1 LNALAEANVHLGR
14 IDAALEGLQDLPLT
28 ANALLQAKLSLLCA
42 DARAAEEYARAALP
56 AIAGNDRYRYHAL
69 ISQARRARG
78 ALWWPPPETMS
89 LAHRSW
95 ERIAMDAE
103 HACHLAQTPMRG
115 VAERLA
121 RAAQTAAEELGFCGL
136 AARSAAALSATARG
150 SETESRR
157 WRARAIER
165 LLQTQDRLLAVGLFA
180 RGGYDAAG
188 GMDPFLSG
196 VLYERLC
203 LIVPQLLGES
213 ERQRAA
219 VCALLTAVFDL
230 PQSWEYFGTSLE
242 RATASVAN
250 TESAF
255 VDYAEQ
261 CLEPMTEMLTLARV
275 ALTGDSWSG
284 TRAIFS
290 EALAE
295 SARALR
301 PATRRAIPVAVPS
314 ARQSQQPRIE
324 HLINDEGRCA
334 GERGSIE
341 AFADLRVR
349 LVSLRS
355 DSGAAVPR

>member
-1 LNALAEANVHLGR
+1 
-14 IDAALEGLQDLPLT
+14 
-28 ANALLQAKLSLLCA
+28 
-42 DARAAEEYARAALP
+42 
-56 AIAGNDRYRYHAL
+56 
-69 ISQARRARG
+69 
-78 ALWWPPPETMS
+78 
-89 LAHRSW
+89 
-95 ERIAMDAE
+95 
-103 HACHLAQTPMRG
+103 MRG

-150 SETESRR
+150 RETTESRR

-230 PQSWEYFGTSLE
+230 PQSWEYVGTSLE